1 MVKNQGLIIIIIQN
15 SIYNKYINNLLF
27 SMIVTTAKKK
37 IQKLEKP
44 KTISVL
50 NRLKQVLIFH
60 QTPELSS
67 PCFYKSFYCFILQI
81 RGQAFIDSL
90 PAIIIG

>member
-15 SIYNKYINNLLF
+15 SIYNKYINNPLF
-27 SMIVTTAKKK
+27 SMIVTMLKET

-50 NRLKQVLIFH
+50 NHFKQALIFH

-67 PCFYKSFYCFILQI
+67 PCLYKSFYCFILQI
-81 RGQAFIDSL
+81 TGQAFIDCL
-90 PAIIIG
+90 PAITIG

>member
-1 MVKNQGLIIIIIQN
+1 
-15 SIYNKYINNLLF
+15 
-27 SMIVTTAKKK
+27 MIVTTAKKK

-50 NRLKQVLIFH
+50 NRLKQALIFH

-67 PCFYKSFYCFILQI
+67 PCLYKSFYCFILQI
-81 RGQAFIDSL
+81 PSQAFIDSS
-90 PAIIIG
+90 PPS